1 MWKFLSNI
9 FGSPGSSSSQV
20 KASQTVPATAPQAE
34 CNTAT
39 TASLDLLW
47 SKVSHLS
54 NAEHR
59 FLHPTYS
66 PSSRV
71 PCADFTSFII
81 ERLKRND
88 VGSIRQLMRA
98 IIAGNPGLGIGPEW
112 IDELVHEIAGLDFT
126 RYYRCDNPDFT
137 LELKALFILGAKEGG
152 DREFWLADEKPL
164 LFAFAL
170 CCHDIQ
176 WLDGMEQ
183 LRDKAN
189 RFIRRMRKDTPFWE
203 TYPLFGP
210 SLVPPQ
216 SVNNSPVVSKLLALP
231 LLSRIHVHF
240 FAERGAGSLMQSTT
254 YRMRSLG
261 VNPRETAQILL
272 ESGIC
277 QPASDHEALA
287 EVFSKNG
294 LVAALDE
301 RAIPYRKSWGKRQ
314 LLGALSSHAPE
325 FLAQVAERERTA
337 RIRPELLPDLRFL
350 NSNAH
355 KLQEGIKLL
364 CFATSAT

>member
-9 FGSPGSSSSQV
+9 FGNPGNSSPEAMAGQS
-20 KASQTVPATAPQAE
+20 AHTAE
-34 CNTAT
+34 NTAT

-54 NAEHR
+54 SVEHR

-66 PSSRV
+66 PTSRV

-81 ERLKRND
+81 EHLRND
-88 VGSIRQLMRA
+88 NVSAIQELMRA
-98 IIAGNPGLGIGPEW
+98 LIAGNPGIGIGPEW
-112 IDELVHEIAGLDFT
+112 IDQLVNEIAALDFS
-126 RYYRCDNPDFT
+126 RYCRCDNPDFT

-164 LFAFAL
+164 LFAYAL

-176 WLDGMEQ
+176 WLDDLDQ
-183 LRDKAN
+183 LRQRAN
-189 RFIRRMRKDTPFWE
+189 RFIRKMRKDTPFWE

-210 SLVPPQ
+210 SLVGPHLF
-216 SVNNSPVVSKLLALP
+216 NNSPVASRLLALP
-231 LLSRIHVHF
+231 LLSRIHMQF
-240 FAERGAGSLMQSTT
+240 FAERGAGSLLQSTT
-254 YRMRSLG
+254 YKMRSLG
-261 VNPRETAQILL
+261 VNPLETAQILL

-277 QPASDHEALA
+277 LSASDHEALSA
-287 EVFSKNG
+287 ILSKND
-294 LVAALDE
+294 LVAALDK
-301 RAIPYRKSWGKRQ
+301 RAIPYRKSWKKDQ
-314 LLGALSSHAPE
+314 LLEALSSNAPE
-325 FLAQVAERERTA
+325 FIAPVVERERTA
-337 RIRPELLPDLRFL
+337 RVRPELLPDLRSL

-364 CFATSAT
+364 CFLTSAI

>member
-9 FGSPGSSSSQV
+9 FGSPASSS
-20 KASQTVPATAPQAE
+20 PQAKAGQSVQTTD
-34 CNTAT
+34 NTAT

-54 NAEHR
+54 NVEHR

-66 PSSRV
+66 PGSRV
-71 PCADFTSFII
+71 PCADFTPFII
-81 ERLKRND
+81 ERLRSND
-88 VGSIRQLMRA
+88 VGAIRQLMRA
-98 IIAGNPGLGIGPEW
+98 VIAGNPGLGIGPEW
-112 IDELVHEIAGLDFT
+112 IDQLVNEIATLDFS

-176 WLDGMEQ
+176 WLDNLEQ
-183 LRDKAN
+183 LRQRAN
-189 RFIRRMRKDTPFWE
+189 RFIRKMRKDTPFWE
-203 TYPLFGP
+203 TYPLFGR
-210 SLVPPQ
+210 SLVGLH
-216 SVNNSPVVSKLLALP
+216 SINNSPVASKLLALP
-231 LLSRIHVHF
+231 LLSRIHVQF
-240 FAERGAGSLMQSTT
+240 FAERSAGSLMQSTT
-254 YRMRSLG
+254 YKMRSLG
-261 VNPRETAQILL
+261 VNPLETAQILL

-287 EVFSKNG
+287 EVFSKND
-294 LVAALDE
+294 LVAALDK
-301 RAIPYRKSWGKRQ
+301 RAIPYRKSWKKEQ
-314 LLGALSSHAPE
+314 LLEALSSHAPE
-325 FLAQVAERERTA
+325 FIAQVAERERTA
-337 RIRPELLPDLRFL
+337 RVRLELLPDLRSL

-364 CFATSAT
+364 CFLTSAT

>member
-9 FGSPGSSSSQV
+9 FRSSASSPLQARAG
-20 KASQTVPATAPQAE
+20 QTTSATEPQAE
-34 CNTAT
+34 RNSVS

-88 VGSIRQLMRA
+88 VASIRQLMRA

-112 IDELVHEIAGLDFT
+112 IDESVHEIAGLDFT

-164 LFAFAL
+164 LFASAL
-170 CCHDIQ
+170 CCHDIH
-176 WLDGMEQ
+176 WLDGMDQ

-189 RFIRRMRKDTPFWE
+189 RFIRKMRKDTPFWV
-203 TYPLFGP
+203 TYPLFRS

-216 SVNNSPVVSKLLALP
+216 SVNNSPVISKLVELP

-240 FAERGAGSLMQSTT
+240 FAERGVGSLMQSTT
-254 YRMRSLG
+254 YKMRSLG
-261 VNPRETAQILL
+261 VNPSETAQILL
-272 ESGIC
+272 RSGIC

-287 EVFSKNG
+287 EVFSKNK

-314 LLGALSSHAPE
+314 LLEALSSHAPE
-325 FLAQVAERERTA
+325 FIAQVAERERTA
-337 RIRPELLPDLRFL
+337 RISPELLPGLRLL
-350 NSNAH
+350 NSNAYE
-355 KLQEGIKLL
+355 LQEGIKLL
-364 CFATSAT
+364 CFVDSGA